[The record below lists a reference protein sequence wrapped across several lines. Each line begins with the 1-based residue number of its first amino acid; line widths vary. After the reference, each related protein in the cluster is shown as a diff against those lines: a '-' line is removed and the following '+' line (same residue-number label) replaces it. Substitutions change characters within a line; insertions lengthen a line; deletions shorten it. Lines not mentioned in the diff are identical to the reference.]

1 MDDPREIISEDEL
14 TADENEELINLQK
27 EYELKKKD
35 LLEKKAS
42 KFHENL
48 NTRQV
53 KKVDFEKRIF
63 SFELPTLEKKEV
75 DETEP
80 LTGIPIRLR
89 YYKHDEIIHIVKDIK
104 LMNVNKVLAKITKPD
119 YKEPNYN
126 NWAFIGFVVD
136 KSKLLKTIKGEKYLK
151 LRIGNF
157 SHTVSV
163 NLFGEGYSKYWQL
176 PIGELVIILNPNIH
190 KNPKGFDFFISENLN
205 NILSIGMVKNI
216 GKCKDDKCTNYIDPK
231 DQYCDFHQS
240 IQEKKFLKNK
250 RMELNG
256 SVKLFNPLQ
265 KRSEYLKEL
274 NEESKIF
281 HMKSN
286 FNSEKFVDEN
296 YFRKQ
301 GSKRKLEDEKSK
313 RNLEE
318 KLMALGGRAK
328 YENLGLLKKTKIS
341 PIKSDSKPKLNLK
354 EELKSLTKGKKINL
368 GMSKQDKIHKKQ
380 KWDKN
385 MNILNNKQVPPK
397 EVTLESDDEL
407 NIVVNKSN
415 YDLMKSYE
423 KYKNNT

>member
-1 MDDPREIISEDEL
+1 MEDPREIVSEDEL
-14 TADENEELINLQK
+14 TADENEELINLKK
-27 EYELKKKD
+27 EYDLKKKE
-35 LLEKKAS
+35 LLNKKQS
-42 KFHENL
+42 TFHENL

-53 KKVDFEKRIF
+53 KKVDYEKRIF
-63 SFELPTLEKKEV
+63 SFELPPLDKKEV
-75 DETEP
+75 DENDH

-89 YYKHDEIIHIVKDIK
+89 YYEQKKVDELLKDIK
-104 LMNVNKVLAKITKPD
+104 LMNVNKTLAKITKPD

-136 KSKLLKTIKGEKYLK
+136 KSQVLKTIKGEKYLK

-157 SHTVSV
+157 HHSISV
-163 NLFGEGYSKYWQL
+163 NLFGDGYVKYWQIA
-176 PIGELVIILNPNIH
+176 IGELIVILNPSIH
-190 KNPKGFDFFISENLN
+190 KNPKGFDFYVSEDIN
-205 NILSIGMVKNI
+205 NILTIGMIKNI
-216 GKCKDDKCTNYIDPK
+216 GKCKDEKCTNYIDPK

-256 SVKLFNPLQ
+256 SVKLFNPLR

-281 HMKSN
+281 QMKSN
-286 FNSEKFVDEN
+286 FNLEKFIDEN

-313 RNLEE
+313 RKLEE
-318 KLMALGGRAK
+318 KLMTLGGRAK
-328 YENLGLLKKTKIS
+328 YENLGLLKKSKIS
-341 PIKSDSKPKLNLK
+341 PIKPNSKPKLNLK
-354 EELKSLTKGKKINL
+354 DELKLLTKGKKINL

-380 KWDKN
+380 KWEKN
-385 MNILNNKQVPPK
+385 MNILKDPPIAGNK
-397 EVTLESDDEL
+397 EESDDEL